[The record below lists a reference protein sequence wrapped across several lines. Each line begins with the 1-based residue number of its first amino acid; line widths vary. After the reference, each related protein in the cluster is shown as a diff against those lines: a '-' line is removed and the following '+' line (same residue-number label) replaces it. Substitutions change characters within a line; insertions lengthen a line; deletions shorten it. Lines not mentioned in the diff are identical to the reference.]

1 MSNKIKIFSAACLSV
16 AALTGSPVLAQSTNM
31 GSGASM
37 GNGAMMISGAIS
49 RNGFL
54 MENGMKIPAFDPAKG
69 RKLFG
74 SKGCVVC
81 HSINGI
87 GGTDAPDLSA
97 AHMEQPMNAFDFAAK
112 MWRGAPAMIAMQED
126 ELGDQIELN
135 GEELAAIIAFAHDAK
150 EQAKFSKADVPEAFL
165 KKLEAD

>member
-1 MSNKIKIFSAACLSV
+1 MLNKTRIFSAACLSV
-16 AALTGSPVLAQSTNM
+16 VALTGPLVLAQSDNM
-31 GSGASM
+31 GSG
-37 GNGAMMISGAIS
+37 GMMISDAIS

-54 MENGMKIPAFDPAKG
+54 MENGMLIPAFDPAKG

-81 HSINGI
+81 HSINGV
-87 GGTDAPDLSA
+87 GGEDAPDLSA
-97 AHMEQPMNAFDFAAK
+97 ANMEKPMNAFEFAAR

-126 ELGDQIELN
+126 ELDAQIELN

-150 EQAKFSKADVPEAFL
+150 EQAKFSKADVPEEFL
-165 KKLEAD
+165 KMLEAD